1 LKKSNQIGIKGEITM
16 PCDSIITVDLELKN
30 ANLALLTKAINK
42 IGQNAYI
49 QLRDNGL
56 VWNGGS
62 YDKKTGILS
71 VQNEAD
77 GKLIKRAYS
86 GEIVKSQASR
96 FGWNIKETSQFKY
109 EIIKR

>member
-1 LKKSNQIGIKGEITM
+1 M
-16 PCDSIITVDLELKN
+16 PCDSIITINLELKN

-56 VWNGGS
+56 VWPGGS
-62 YDKKTGILS
+62 YDKTTGILS
-71 VQNEAD
+71 VKNEAD

-86 GEIVKSQASR
+86 GEIVKAQAKR
-96 FGWNIKETSQFKY
+96 FGWQCKEVGQFKY
-109 EIIKR
+109 EIIKQ